1 MDVHATDGCSHY
13 TLCVASF
20 IVDIFTATGQVRTVN
35 HLTFYNTST
44 SKISFS
50 IRNSAIIAALLASAA
65 ANVPG
70 AITRNDQD
78 IDEET
83 RLYKIEEHKLTRA
96 RNSNPVKKIPDART
110 HFEQTVVLSA
120 EIRRPRASTHT
131 SSSGKAAVE
140 PV

>member
-1 MDVHATDGCSHY
+1 M
-13 TLCVASF
+13 
-20 IVDIFTATGQVRTVN
+20 
-35 HLTFYNTST
+35 
-44 SKISFS
+44 ISFS

-110 HFEQTVVLSA
+110 HFEQTVASA